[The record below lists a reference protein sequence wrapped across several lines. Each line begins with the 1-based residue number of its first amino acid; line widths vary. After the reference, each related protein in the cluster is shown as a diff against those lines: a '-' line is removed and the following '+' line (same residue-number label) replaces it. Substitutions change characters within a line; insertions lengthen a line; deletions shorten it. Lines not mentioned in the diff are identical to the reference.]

1 MDSFMKVMSLLKLKI
16 YVTLCIFMI
25 GLLMLGI

>member
-16 YVTLCIFMI
+16 YGTLCIFMI